1 MNTSN
6 NEALQAIDAAFRR
19 GIRPDPLPEPP
30 EGLSTEERSAWLLGA
45 AAGIEQGR
53 RLAAA
58 EAADGLPVLPPPEP
72 LEGGGD
78 G

>member
-1 MNTSN
+1 MPAPMNTADLM
-6 NEALQAIDAAFRR
+6 EPFRR
-19 GIRPDPLPEPP
+19 GLRPDPLPVPP
-30 EGLSTEERSAWLLGA
+30 GWLTPQQRSAWLLGA
-45 AAGIEQGR
+45 REGVAQGR

-58 EAADGLPVLPPPEP
+58 EAADGLPVLAPPEP